1 MIKKSLL
8 SLLMVCFV
16 FFAFSQS
23 ISKITINGAG
33 YVDYFSIALG
43 GNNEMYISKE
53 GQIIKWGYDRFI
65 GTMENYQD
73 QLDPYMGRV
82 ENYTANDDEALQG
95 KVKYIGGALITYFPS
110 YENESLKGKIK
121 SIGSLN
127 LEYYLSYEDAAFKGL
142 IKSIGQN
149 SISWFAS
156 YENKEIRG
164 KLKAVGSTSLSYYGS
179 FEDKAFRGK
188 IKSIG
193 SNTITYYSS
202 FEQFS
207 GNVKSGAQVLN
218 VNSIKF
224 FTRNF

>member
-1 MIKKSLL
+1 MVKKPLL
-8 SLLMVCFV
+8 SLLMVCIV
-16 FFAFSQS
+16 FFAFSQNV
-23 ISKITINGAG
+23 SKITMNGAG
-33 YVDYFSIALG
+33 QVDYFSIALG

-82 ENYTANDDEALQG
+82 ENYTSNDDDALQG
-95 KVKYIGGALITYFPS
+95 KVKYIGGTLITYYAS

-121 SIGSLN
+121 SIGTLN
-127 LEYYLSYEDAAFKGL
+127 IDYFLSYEDAAFKGL
-142 IKSIGQN
+142 IKAIGQN
-149 SISWFAS
+149 TISWYAS
-156 YENKEIRG
+156 YENKDSRG
-164 KLKAVGSTSLSYYGS
+164 KLKSVGSTSLSYYGS

-218 VNSIKF
+218 VNAVKYF
-224 FTRNF
+224 LRNF